1 MTRTAAAPSPTVP
14 VPVLRF
20 RPTAEG
26 LARWFGFLEAEIMAI
41 VWANPPGAAIA
52 VSRVH
57 REIAAGRDLA
67 YTTVMTTMGRLAE
80 KGVLQRRRDG
90 LAYVYTAA
98 CTREEFEEIQ
108 IRAIVAS
115 LEITHR

>member
-26 LARWFGFLEAEIMAI
+26 LERWFGFLEAEIMDI
-41 VWANPPGAAIA
+41 VWSQPPAAIIT

-57 REIAAGRDLA
+57 RAIGDTRELA

-80 KGVLQRRRDG
+80 KGVLQRRRSG

>member
-26 LARWFGFLEAEIMAI
+26 LERWLGYLEAEIMEV
-41 VWANPPGAAIA
+41 VWSQPPAATVN

-57 REIAAGRDLA
+57 RAISHTRELA

-80 KGVLQRRRDG
+80 KGLLQRRREG

-98 CTREEFEEIQ
+98 CTRAEFEEIQ
-108 IRAIVAS
+108 VRAITAS
-115 LEITHR
+115 LADN